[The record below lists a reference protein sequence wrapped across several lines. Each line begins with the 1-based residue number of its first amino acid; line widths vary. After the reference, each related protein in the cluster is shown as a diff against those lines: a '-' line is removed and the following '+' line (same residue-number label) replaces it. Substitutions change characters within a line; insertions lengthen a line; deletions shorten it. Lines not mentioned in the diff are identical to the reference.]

1 MRTPLAARV
10 GQFWR
15 FANEMKILTQ
25 FLIVLFALSPLYG
38 AEWKILE
45 PIKYLPGGQSRELSR
60 AKQVIYSYESAL
72 LSEEKKK
79 RMTLH
84 SFYWKGEIVLRII
97 ENELPEDEHY
107 GNSSDVDSTVP
118 VDIETIDFDR
128 DGLVDLV
135 RIGGLKDQQLL
146 LGRCK
151 DGIFSLVPKDLSNK
165 EIQEFLRKTTSEQA
179 ADGDAEEAP

>member
-1 MRTPLAARV
+1 
-10 GQFWR
+10 
-15 FANEMKILTQ
+15 MKIPTQ
-25 FLIVLFALSPLYG
+25 FLIVLFALSPLHG

-45 PIKYLPGGQSRELSR
+45 PIKHLPGGQSRELFN

-97 ENELPEDEHY
+97 ENELPEHEHY

-135 RIGGLKDQQLL
+135 RIGGLQDPQLL
-146 LGRCK
+146 FGRCT
-151 DGIFSLVPKDLSNK
+151 DGIFSLVPKSLSVR
-165 EIQEFLRKTTSEQA
+165 EIKAFLKKKTSEQA